1 MKHITDEQLEKNLDV
16 FSTMK
21 EVGVPDFY
29 YTRLSARME
38 NELATNELALF
49 IKPLLVI
56 CTLTL
61 FLFINSLLLK
71 KDTSLATSDTSQNIE
86 ALAVAYDQTISN

>member
-21 EVGVPDFY
+21 EVGASDFF
-29 YTRLSARME
+29 YTRLSARMKKE
-38 NELATNELALF
+38 LTSNELGVF
-49 IKPLLVI
+49 IRPLLVI

-61 FLFINSLLLK
+61 FLFINSLLIK
-71 KDTSLATSDTSQNIE
+71 KDTSIVNTGMNPGIQ